1 MLIQVK
7 FLPVPSMSIPSKILE
22 TGYPRN
28 DILYNGNNRDTID
41 SLKQKLGIPIEKKII
56 LYAPT
61 WRDDEFYSKGKYK
74 FEIKLDLDR
83 MKQELGD
90 EYVILLRLHY
100 LVSEN
105 LDLSAYQGFAYN
117 LSSYEDISHL
127 YLISDLL
134 ITDYSS
140 VFFDY
145 ANLKRP
151 MLFYVYDIENYR
163 DKLRGFYFDF
173 EKNAPGLLVKTSDAV
188 IDSIKAMKFENNNE
202 YQSFSRAVLCPRG
215 WPGFTPCRRKSVF
228 RKVCVIY
235 EFSFDR
241 FKRTNQ

>member
-1 MLIQVK
+1 
-7 FLPVPSMSIPSKILE
+7 
-22 TGYPRN
+22 
-28 DILYNGNNRDTID
+28 
-41 SLKQKLGIPIEKKII
+41 
-56 LYAPT
+56 
-61 WRDDEFYSKGKYK
+61 
-74 FEIKLDLDR
+74 
-83 MKQELGD
+83 MKRELGE

-105 LDLSAYQGFAYN
+105 LDLSAHEGFAYD

-145 ANLKRP
+145 ANLQRP

-188 IDSIKAMKFENNNE
+188 IDSIKTMKYENTNDINHFHE
-202 YQSFSRAVLCPRG
+202 RFCALEDGQASRRVVEKVFLGR
-215 WPGFTPCRRKSVF
+215 SV
-228 RKVCVIY
+228 
-235 EFSFDR
+235 
-241 FKRTNQ
+241 

>member
-1 MLIQVK
+1 
-7 FLPVPSMSIPSKILE
+7 
-22 TGYPRN
+22 
-28 DILYNGNNRDTID
+28 
-41 SLKQKLGIPIEKKII
+41 
-56 LYAPT
+56 
-61 WRDDEFYSKGKYK
+61 
-74 FEIKLDLDR
+74 
-83 MKQELGD
+83 MKQELGE

-105 LDLSAYQGFAYN
+105 LDLSAYQGFAYD

-145 ANLKRP
+145 ANLQRP

-173 EKNAPGLLVKTSDAV
+173 EKSAPGLLVKTSDAV
-188 IDSIKAMKFENNNE
+188 IDSIKTMKYENTNDINHFHE
-202 YQSFSRAVLCPRG
+202 RFCALEDGQASRRVVEKVFLGR
-215 WPGFTPCRRKSVF
+215 SV
-228 RKVCVIY
+228 
-235 EFSFDR
+235 
-241 FKRTNQ
+241 